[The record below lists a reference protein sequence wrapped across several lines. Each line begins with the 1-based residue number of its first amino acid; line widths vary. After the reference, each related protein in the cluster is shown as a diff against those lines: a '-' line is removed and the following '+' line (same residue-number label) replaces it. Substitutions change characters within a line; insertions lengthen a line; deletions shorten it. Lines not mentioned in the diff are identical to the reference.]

1 MDALAAA
8 IESFLSPLAA
18 ALSKVVF
25 FSISL
30 FGVSVPLVVAWLAA
44 GALFFTVYLGFVNIR
59 GFWLAV
65 RHVRGDFADPK
76 AKGEISHFRALAT
89 AVSGTVGVGNIG
101 GVAIAISIGGAGAAF
116 WLFVAGF
123 LSMSTKAI
131 ECTLGVKYRRIT
143 EEGRVLGGPMF
154 YLDSYF
160 SDRKM
165 PKIGRSMGMFYA
177 AALVIGCLG
186 TGNMFQSNQAYSQ
199 MVVVT
204 GGSEGFIGAN
214 PMIFGFIL
222 AAIVGAVVIGGV
234 KSIARAAGIIV
245 PIMASVY
252 IIGCLY
258 VISMSWEHILL
269 RSNQLSQT
277 PSVSMRWPAVVL
289 GP

>member
-25 FSISL
+25 FSVSL
-30 FGVSVPLVVAWLAA
+30 FGVDVPLVVAWLAA

-65 RHVRGDFADPK
+65 RHVRGDFADPN

-143 EEGRVLGGPMF
+143 EDGRVLGGPMF
-154 YLDSYF
+154 YLDINFFF
-160 SDRKM
+160 SRVCCT
-165 PKIGRSMGMFYA
+165 
-177 AALVIGCLG
+177 L
-186 TGNMFQSNQAYSQ
+186 FQSL
-199 MVVVT
+199 VV
-204 GGSEGFIGAN
+204 S
-214 PMIFGFIL
+214 L
-222 AAIVGAVVIGGV
+222 
-234 KSIARAAGIIV
+234 K
-245 PIMASVY
+245 
-252 IIGCLY
+252 
-258 VISMSWEHILL
+258 
-269 RSNQLSQT
+269 
-277 PSVSMRWPAVVL
+277 
-289 GP
+289 